1 MCGKNPL
8 NILDLPNVVLME
20 IFEYLSYDEV
30 SKKRLVCR
38 RFDHICQ
45 QVLNGGFNKVIKQHS
60 INFKRIK
67 ALLPRRESERRN
79 HCLARHADILTS
91 IETRISMLSMT
102 YSKYMDLNLCCF
114 IPGKVLDEIFRILR
128 LIAKSNKPLR
138 PHEVLQ
144 ELRDISSM
152 AIEHFDEKIVHQLK
166 KTFADNSS
174 NSGSSNKMCCP
185 EIRRLTPSNTGLGNI
200 SFSGMGAS
208 SPPFVTPYIYGS
220 NEYVL
225 EPLPHRLGSTLK
237 PAASNSGAG
246 INADQQSPSTSSAYY
261 GGGGERHHAV
271 THPPGDCPE
280 ARSAMMYCKKLE
292 ADYKKGVVKMHRMQ
306 QIQNLQYKRLQQALS
321 SVAELN
327 VQIVELKKR
336 LEDVDAKNREISANI
351 RHINGGA
358 SPDAAKTTASVCN
371 NDAAIT
377 TDSNTENATTNT
389 TTTPLTTETVTPSAT
404 STQAQFSEETENKAV
419 KRRCDDDG
427 GGTED
432 PGPSTTNKLAEDNV
446 VNEEQEQCN
455 TSCIA
460 IKKVKL
466 DQ

>member
-1 MCGKNPL
+1 MCGKSPL

-114 IPGKVLDEIFRILR
+114 IPGKVLDEIIRILR

-166 KTFADNSS
+166 KTFADNS
-174 NSGSSNKMCCP
+174 NSGSSSSKMCCP
-185 EIRRLTPSNTGLGNI
+185 EIRRLTPSNTGLG
-200 SFSGMGAS
+200 
-208 SPPFVTPYIYGS
+208 
-220 NEYVL
+220 
-225 EPLPHRLGSTLK
+225 STLK
-237 PAASNSGAG
+237 TAASGNSGAG
-246 INADQQSPSTSSAYY
+246 SSVDHQSPSTSSAYY
-261 GGGGERHHAV
+261 AA

-280 ARSAMMYCKKLE
+280 ARSALMYCKKLE
-292 ADYKKGVVKMHRMQ
+292 GDYKKGVVKMHRMQ

-358 SPDAAKTTASVCN
+358 SPDTAKTTPPLCDT
-371 NDAAIT
+371 DAVIT
-377 TDSNTENATTNT
+377 VDPTVAAT
-389 TTTPLTTETVTPSAT
+389 TTTTTLPTETGTSSA
-404 STQAQFSEETENKAV
+404 SCTQHNKSNDEIDKKAI
-419 KRRCDDDG
+419 KRRCDDDDG
-427 GGTED
+427 NIADT
-432 PGPSTTNKLAEDNV
+432 GPSATEEGSIEDNDV
-446 VNEEQEQCN
+446 DEQQCN
-455 TSCIA
+455 VSCISV
-460 IKKVKL
+460 KKAKL
-466 DQ
+466 EQ

>member
-1 MCGKNPL
+1 MCGKSPL

-114 IPGKVLDEIFRILR
+114 IPGKVLDEIIRILR

-166 KTFADNSS
+166 KTFADNS
-174 NSGSSNKMCCP
+174 NSGSSSSKMCCP

-200 SFSGMGAS
+200 SFSG
-208 SPPFVTPYIYGS
+208 
-220 NEYVL
+220 
-225 EPLPHRLGSTLK
+225 STLK
-237 PAASNSGAG
+237 TAASGNSGAG
-246 INADQQSPSTSSAYY
+246 SSVDHQSPSTSSAYY
-261 GGGGERHHAV
+261 AA

-280 ARSAMMYCKKLE
+280 ARSALMYCKKLE
-292 ADYKKGVVKMHRMQ
+292 GDYKKGVVKMHRMQ

-358 SPDAAKTTASVCN
+358 SPDTAKTTPPLCDT
-371 NDAAIT
+371 DAVIT
-377 TDSNTENATTNT
+377 VDPTVAAT
-389 TTTPLTTETVTPSAT
+389 TTTTTLPTETGTSSA
-404 STQAQFSEETENKAV
+404 SCTQHNKSNDEIDKKAI
-419 KRRCDDDG
+419 KRRCDDDDG
-427 GGTED
+427 NIADT
-432 PGPSTTNKLAEDNV
+432 GPSATEEGSIEDNDV
-446 VNEEQEQCN
+446 DEQQCN
-455 TSCIA
+455 VSCISV
-460 IKKVKL
+460 KKAKL
-466 DQ
+466 EQ

>member
-1 MCGKNPL
+1 MCGRSPL
-8 NILDLPNVVLME
+8 NILDLPSVVLME

-128 LIAKSNKPLR
+128 LIGKSNKPLR

-166 KTFADNSS
+166 KTFADNSGG
-174 NSGSSNKMCCP
+174 GSKMCCP
-185 EIRRLTPSNTGLGNI
+185 EIRRSTPSNTGLG
-200 SFSGMGAS
+200 
-208 SPPFVTPYIYGS
+208 
-220 NEYVL
+220 
-225 EPLPHRLGSTLK
+225 STLK
-237 PAASNSGAG
+237 TAAGNSGG
-246 INADQQSPSTSSAYY
+246 NHADQQSPSTSSAYF
-261 GGGGERHHAV
+261 GGGEHQHIVA
-271 THPPGDCPE
+271 HPPGDCPE
-280 ARSAMMYCKKLE
+280 ARSALMYCKKLE
-292 ADYKKGVVKMHRMQ
+292 GDYKKGVVKMHRMQ

-358 SPDAAKTTASVCN
+358 SPETAKTTPPLCT
-371 NDAAIT
+371 DAAVTIGPT
-377 TDSNTENATTNT
+377 TDETATASNPPLSTEIA
-389 TTTPLTTETVTPSAT
+389 TPSAT
-404 STQAQFSEETENKAV
+404 SAQTQSNEEIENKAM
-419 KRRCDDDG
+419 KRRCNSDG
-427 GGTED
+427 VDIGVTGTSSLEEF
-432 PGPSTTNKLAEDNV
+432 AEDNV
-446 VNEEQEQCN
+446 ADDRQCSV
-455 TSCIA
+455 SCISV
-460 IKKVKL
+460 KKVKL
-466 DQ
+466 EQ